1 MPDESKTKPR
11 VVIDTNVIVSGLTFK
26 GQPREVLDLAWKGE
40 IEVYISPFILKELT
54 GTLKKDF
61 GWSNEQI
68 KDTIQRIKAKAIS
81 IRPKIKVS
89 VVKEK
94 DDDNRILECAIEGD
108 VRYLI
113 SGDKKHLLPLKEYQ
127 GIKILSPAQF
137 LMLFTHVNSIGAR
150 QR

>member
-1 MPDESKTKPR
+1 MPDESKTRPR
-11 VVIDTNVIVSGLTFK
+11 VVIDTNVFVSGLTFK

-54 GTLKKDF
+54 GTLKNDF

-68 KDTIQRIKAKAIS
+68 RHTIQRIKSKTIL

-94 DDDNRILECAIEGD
+94 DDDNRILECAIDGK
-108 VRYLI
+108 VWYLI
-113 SGDKKHLLPLKEYQ
+113 SGDKKHLLPLKQYQ
-127 GIKILSPAQF
+127 GIRILSPAQF
-137 LMLFTHVNSIGAR
+137 LTLFS
-150 QR
+150 

>member
-1 MPDESKTKPR
+1 MPDESKTRPR
-11 VVIDTNVIVSGLTFK
+11 VVIDTNVFVSGLTFK

-40 IEVYISPFILKELT
+40 IDVTISPFILKELM

-68 KDTIQRIKAKAIS
+68 KNTIQRIKAKTIS

-94 DDDNRILECAIEGD
+94 DDDNRILECAIEGN
-108 VRYLI
+108 VQYLI

-137 LMLFTHVNSIGAR
+137 TMLFTYVEPPTG
-150 QR
+150 

>member
-11 VVIDTNVIVSGLTFK
+11 VVIDTNVIVSGLAFK

-40 IEVYISPFILKELT
+40 IEVYISPFILRELT

-68 KDTIQRIKAKAIS
+68 KDTIQRIKAKTNS

-94 DDDNRILECAIEGD
+94 EDDNRILECAIEGNAQ
-108 VRYLI
+108 YLI
-113 SGDKKHLLPLKEYQ
+113 SGDKKHLLPLKQYQ

-137 LMLFTHVNSIGAR
+137 LMLFTNVNSTGTR

>member
-1 MPDESKTKPR
+1 MPDESKTKLR

-26 GQPREVLDLAWKGE
+26 GQPREVLDLTWKGE
-40 IEVYISPFILKELT
+40 IEAYISPFILRELT
-54 GTLKKDF
+54 STLKKDF

-68 KDTIQRIKAKAIS
+68 KDTIQRIKAKTNS
-81 IRPKIKVS
+81 IRPKVKVS

-94 DDDNRILECAIEGD
+94 DGDNRILECAIEGNAQ
-108 VRYLI
+108 YLI
-113 SGDKKHLLPLKEYQ
+113 SGDKKHLLPLKQHQ

-137 LMLFTHVNSIGAR
+137 LMLFTNVKSMGTR

>member
-40 IEVYISPFILKELT
+40 IEVYISPFILRELT

-68 KDTIQRIKAKAIS
+68 RDTIQRIKAKTNS

-94 DDDNRILECAIEGD
+94 DDDNRILECAIEGNAQ
-108 VRYLI
+108 YLI
-113 SGDKKHLLPLKEYQ
+113 SGDKKHLLPLKQYQ
-127 GIKILSPAQF
+127 GIKILSPAQ
-137 LMLFTHVNSIGAR
+137 LMLFTNVNSIGTR

>member
-68 KDTIQRIKAKAIS
+68 KDTIQRIKAKTIS

>member
-11 VVIDTNVIVSGLTFK
+11 AVIDTNVIVSGLTFK

-54 GTLKKDF
+54 GTLRKDF

-68 KDTIQRIKAKAIS
+68 RDTIQTIKAKTIS

-94 DDDNRILECAIEGD
+94 DDDNRILECAIEGN

-113 SGDKKHLLPLKEYQ
+113 SGDKKHLLPLKQYH
-127 GIKILSPAQF
+127 GIKILSPSQF
-137 LMLFTHVNSIGAR
+137 LMLFTYVKSSGPRHR
-150 QR
+150 

>member
-11 VVIDTNVIVSGLTFK
+11 VVIDTNVIVPGLTFK

-68 KDTIQRIKAKAIS
+68 KDTIQRIKAKTIS

-89 VVKEK
+89 VVKET

>member
-1 MPDESKTKPR
+1 
-11 VVIDTNVIVSGLTFK
+11 
-26 GQPREVLDLAWKGE
+26 LAWKGE
-40 IEVYISPFILKELT
+40 IDVTISPFILKELM

-68 KDTIQRIKAKAIS
+68 KNTIQRIKAKTIS

-94 DDDNRILECAIEGD
+94 DDDNRILECAIEGN
-108 VRYLI
+108 VQYLI

-137 LMLFTHVNSIGAR
+137 IMLFTYVEPPTG
-150 QR
+150 

>member
-1 MPDESKTKPR
+1 MPDESKTRPR
-11 VVIDTNVIVSGLTFK
+11 VVIDTNVFVSGLTFK

-68 KDTIQRIKAKAIS
+68 KNTIQRIKAKTIS

-94 DDDNRILECAIEGD
+94 DDDNRILECAIEGN
-108 VRYLI
+108 VQYLI

-137 LMLFTHVNSIGAR
+137 IMLFTYVEPPTG
-150 QR
+150 

>member
-1 MPDESKTKPR
+1 MPDESKIKPR
-11 VVIDTNVIVSGLTFK
+11 VVIDTNVLVSGLTFK

-40 IEVYISPFILKELT
+40 IEVFISPFIFKELS

-61 GWSNEQI
+61 GWSKEQI
-68 KDTIQRIKAKAIS
+68 KDMIQRIKAKTIS

-94 DDDNRILECAIEGD
+94 DDDNRILECAIEGN

-137 LMLFTHVNSIGAR
+137 LMLFTYVEPRAG
-150 QR
+150 

>member
-1 MPDESKTKPR
+1 MPDESKTKPW

-54 GTLKKDF
+54 STLKKDF

-68 KDTIQRIKAKAIS
+68 KDTIQRIKAKTIS
-81 IRPKIKVS
+81 IRPRVRVS

-94 DDDNRILECAIEGD
+94 DDDNRILECAIEGN

-137 LMLFTHVNSIGAR
+137 LMLFTYVNSTGTR

>member
-40 IEVYISPFILKELT
+40 IEVYISPFILRELT

-68 KDTIQRIKAKAIS
+68 RDTIQRIKAKTNS

-94 DDDNRILECAIEGD
+94 DDDNRILECAIEGNAQ
-108 VRYLI
+108 YLI
-113 SGDKKHLLPLKEYQ
+113 SGDKKHLLPLKQYQ

-137 LMLFTHVNSIGAR
+137 LMLFTNVNSIGTR

>member
-1 MPDESKTKPR
+1 MPDESRTKPR
-11 VVIDTNVIVSGLTFK
+11 VVIDTNVIVSGLAFK

-40 IEVYISPFILKELT
+40 IEVYISPFILRELT

-68 KDTIQRIKAKAIS
+68 KDTIQRIKAKTNS

-94 DDDNRILECAIEGD
+94 DDDNRILECAIEGNAQ
-108 VRYLI
+108 YLI
-113 SGDKKHLLPLKEYQ
+113 SGDKKHLLPLKQYH

-137 LMLFTHVNSIGAR
+137 LMLFTNVNSTGTR

>member
-11 VVIDTNVIVSGLTFK
+11 VVIDTNVIVSGLAFK

-40 IEVYISPFILKELT
+40 IEVYISPFILRELT

-68 KDTIQRIKAKAIS
+68 KDTIQRIKAKTNS

-94 DDDNRILECAIEGD
+94 EDDNRILECAIEGNAQ
-108 VRYLI
+108 YLI
-113 SGDKKHLLPLKEYQ
+113 SGDKKHLLLLKQYQ
-127 GIKILSPAQF
+127 GIKILSPARF
-137 LMLFTHVNSIGAR
+137 LMLFTNVSSTGTR

>member
-68 KDTIQRIKAKAIS
+68 KDTIQRIKAKTIS

-94 DDDNRILECAIEGD
+94 NDDNRILECAIEGD

-113 SGDKKHLLPLKEYQ
+113 SGDKKHLLPLKEYR

>member
-1 MPDESKTKPR
+1 MPDESKTKPK
-11 VVIDTNVIVSGLTFK
+11 VVIDTNVLVSGLTFK

-40 IEVYISPFILKELT
+40 IEATISPFILKELT

-68 KDTIQRIKAKAIS
+68 KNTIQRIKAKTIS

-94 DDDNRILECAIEGD
+94 DDDNRILECAIEGNA
-108 VRYLI
+108 RYLI

-137 LMLFTHVNSIGAR
+137 LMLFTYVERPSG
-150 QR
+150 